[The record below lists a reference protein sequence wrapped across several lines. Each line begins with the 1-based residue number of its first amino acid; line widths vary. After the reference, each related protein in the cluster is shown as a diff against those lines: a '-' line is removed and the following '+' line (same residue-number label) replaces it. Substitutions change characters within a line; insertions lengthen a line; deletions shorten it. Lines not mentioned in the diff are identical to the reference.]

1 MFKDFAN
8 MDAPTIHE
16 VSYNVVEVFEDYL
29 ESLDVVIPCADA
41 DEESERLEDDNAAA
55 LYGEEYWR
63 LIDEAENWFCSFPLL
78 AEVYSSK
85 FLAAFDVYGAGNDQ
99 ERIHGS
105 RPRLDLPYAVRQMV
119 QGRYAECNSRQ
130 MEGASQLCLMN

>member
-29 ESLDVVIPCADA
+29 ESLDVVIPCS
-41 DEESERLEDDNAAA
+41 DEEEEAERLEDDNAAA

-63 LIDEAENWFCSFPLL
+63 MVDEVENWFCTFPLL
-78 AEVYSSK
+78 AEIYASR
-85 FLAAFDVYGAGNDQ
+85 FLAAFD
-99 ERIHGS
+99 EL
-105 RPRLDLPYAVRQMV
+105 LDSKNLSGYKP
-119 QGRYAECNSRQ
+119 QGEQRAALKVKIDNELKNK
-130 MEGASQLCLMN
+130 EEE

>member
-85 FLAAFDVYGAGNDQ
+85 FLAAFDELLDRPAQVRRHHPQNHDGGTGKAS
-99 ERIHGS
+99 S
-105 RPRLDLPYAVRQMV
+105 RRCAL
-119 QGRYAECNSRQ
+119 
-130 MEGASQLCLMN
+130 

>member
-41 DEESERLEDDNAAA
+41 DEESERLVDDNAAA
-55 LYGEEYWR
+55 LYGELFPGIFPAGEGK
-63 LIDEAENWFCSFPLL
+63 EGSF
-78 AEVYSSK
+78 Y
-85 FLAAFDVYGAGNDQ
+85 
-99 ERIHGS
+99 
-105 RPRLDLPYAVRQMV
+105 
-119 QGRYAECNSRQ
+119 RYRAC
-130 MEGASQLCLMN
+130 

>member
-29 ESLDVVIPCADA
+29 ESLNVVIPCADA

-85 FLAAFDVYGAGNDQ
+85 FLAAFD
-99 ERIHGS
+99 EL
-105 RPRLDLPYAVRQMV
+105 LDAKGLSGYKP
-119 QGRYAECNSRQ
+119 QGEQRAALKAKIDKELKN
-130 MEGASQLCLMN
+130 EEEE

>member
-29 ESLDVVIPCADA
+29 ESLNVVIPCADA

-55 LYGEEYWR
+55 LYGEEYR
-63 LIDEAENWFCSFPLL
+63 YHLSLPFTFHPKGRTLSECLSFF
-78 AEVYSSK
+78 
-85 FLAAFDVYGAGNDQ
+85 FLDKGKIAT
-99 ERIHGS
+99 
-105 RPRLDLPYAVRQMV
+105 
-119 QGRYAECNSRQ
+119 
-130 MEGASQLCLMN
+130 